1 MMLPTADPPV
11 LIGEVHTMSRSFLT
25 SAALLIAALTPVRGQ
40 APVGSIIGVVYDTSG
55 GIVKDARVRVT
66 DKQRASQRD
75 LLTDGVGSFAAPSLF
90 AGVYEVRVEAAGFR
104 TAIRNAIVELGKTT
118 TVDITLEVGAT
129 KDVISIEGAS
139 AQIEYDSHSIDG
151 VVNRQQIDDL
161 PLNGRSF
168 LQLAFLE
175 PGVAAS
181 ATPLGQYNRQFD
193 VSVLGGMSDTTR
205 ITIDGENVS
214 DPVNGGTAQNL
225 SQEVVQEFQISSVN
239 FDLST
244 GIAAGGAI
252 NIVTRGGTNNFH
264 GTGFFYFRDHNMAAY
279 PALRRDP
286 LNPDPFFA
294 RRQAGFT
301 FGGPIR
307 KDSLFFFTS
316 YEHTNQHGVFSANPV
331 EPAFKS
337 FAVVYGA
344 PYHGNQF
351 DTRLD
356 YRVSAKHNAFL
367 RYSHDGNDSLGQHA
381 DNSLPSNWTENTNYS
396 DSGTFSVVSA
406 FTTHLVNEFR
416 FGETYWKNNNTPPSA
431 NACPG
436 CLGLGGPQVMV
447 IGSGLEFGN
456 TTNSPQSRNIR
467 RYIFSDNTTWQ
478 KGAHRIKFGGE
489 WEYEFGVGTYGYLEP
504 GYIILYSPTQVAGY
518 NSIVPASLQI
528 PLRTSF
534 SSLADVLSLPLYEL
548 ITAVG
553 ETGQP
558 PQFQRGKADHN
569 NRTHLYIQDTWK
581 LSQRLSVNFGLAHSY
596 ESNLIN
602 YDLTKPSF
610 LAPIFGQGGL
620 AAPPHQGK
628 NFSPAFG
635 FNWAPTKNNKT
646 VIRGGFGIYYDT
658 IDITDRLIER
668 GYLGPLGTGRPIVT
682 GSVFPNPIGPGTI
695 QFTTGPTR
703 FTGALA
709 EQLLPQLRAGLA
721 QQLMI
726 NPNNT
731 DLTIRNI
738 NIFKTTNGVNGD
750 LIKNNFRVPYSEHF
764 SIGAQHQISN
774 NFVISADFVFRH
786 FLHNELFGVDVE
798 RFQSLTPVLPVC
810 SAANATNPVAQCAN
824 GPITALLSEGH
835 GTYKGLMMKADKRF
849 ARRFQLL
856 LSYALQSNK
865 QISESQYDGGATS
878 GGIYNLNNYDASYG
892 NVSPRHILN
901 VSGSITLRYGF
912 NVSFI
917 SSFQSRQPF
926 QPFIPG
932 VDLTGSGINGFA
944 LPGSGYYDFNF
955 GKGKSDLVT
964 LVNQYNSS
972 YAGKSGP
979 IPGQVFPK
987 ITLPADYD
995 FGRNFNSQD
1004 LRISKTVGFATERLK
1019 LKVFGE
1025 VFNLFNYAN
1034 LNAYSNNLAGS
1045 GFGQP
1050 AERTRQ
1056 IFGTGGPRAFQFGA
1070 RLSF

>member
-1 MMLPTADPPV
+1 M
-11 LIGEVHTMSRSFLT
+11 F
-25 SAALLIAALTPVRGQ
+25 AALLSATVISSLGQ
-40 APVGSIIGVVYDTSG
+40 APVGGIIGVVTDSSG
-55 GIVKDARVRVT
+55 GIVKGARVTVT
-66 DKQRASQRD
+66 DKDRANHRD
-75 LLTDGVGSFAAPSLF
+75 LLTNATGSFAAPSLF
-90 AGVYEVRVEAAGFR
+90 AGSYEVRIEAPGFR
-104 TAIRNAIVELGKTT
+104 TAITGATVEIGQTT
-118 TVDITLEVGAT
+118 TVNVTLEVGAT
-129 KDVISIEGAS
+129 KDVVNVAAAS
-139 AQIEYDSHSIDG
+139 AQVEYDSHTIDG

-193 VSVLGGMSDTTR
+193 VSVLGGLSDTTR

-244 GIAAGGAI
+244 GICAGGAI
-252 NIVTRGGTNNFH
+252 NIVTRGGTNDFH
-264 GTGFFYFRDHNMAAY
+264 GSGFFYFRDHNMAAY
-279 PALRRDP
+279 PALQRDP

-294 RRQAGFT
+294 RRQTGFT

-307 KDSLFFFTS
+307 KDKLFFFTS
-316 YEHTNQHGVFSANPV
+316 YEHTNQQGVFSANPAD
-331 EPAFKS
+331 PAFKA
-337 FAVVYGA
+337 FATVYGA

-351 DTRLD
+351 DTRID
-356 YRVSAKHNAFL
+356 YHLNEKHNAFL

-396 DSGTFSVVSA
+396 DSGTFSVISA
-406 FTTHLVNEFR
+406 FTSHLVNEFR

-431 NACPG
+431 TACPG

-478 KGAHRIKFGGE
+478 HGSHRIKFGGE
-489 WEYEFGVGTYGYLEP
+489 WEYEYGVGTYGYLEP
-504 GYIILYSPTQVAGY
+504 GYIILYSPSQVMGY
-518 NSIVPASLQI
+518 NSLVPASLQI
-528 PLRTSF
+528 PVK
-534 SSLADVLSLPLYEL
+534 SSYTTLSDILSLPLYEL
-548 ITAVG
+548 VTAVG

-558 PQFQRGKADHN
+558 PQFQRDKADHN

-581 LSQRLSVNFGLAHSY
+581 LSPTLTINFGLAHSY

-602 YDLTKPSF
+602 YDLSKPAF
-610 LAPIFGQGGL
+610 LAPIFGQAGL
-620 AAPPHQGK
+620 AAPQHQTK

-635 FNWAPTKNNKT
+635 FTWSPFKDNKT
-646 VIRGGFGIYYDT
+646 VVRGGFGIYFDT

-668 GYLGPLGTGRPIVT
+668 GFLGPLGTGRPIVT

-695 QFTTGPTR
+695 QFTTAPTN
-703 FTGALA
+703 FTGALT
-709 EQLLPQLRAGLA
+709 EQLLPVLRAGLA

-738 NIFKTTNGVNGD
+738 NVFKTTNGTNGD
-750 LIKNNFRVPYSEHF
+750 LIKNNFRVPYAEHF
-764 SIGAQHQISN
+764 SIGAQHQISTE
-774 NFVISADFVFRH
+774 FVVSADFVYRH
-786 FLHNELFGVDVE
+786 FLHNELYGIDLE
-798 RFQSLTPVLPVC
+798 RFQSLNPVLPIC
-810 SAANATNPVAQCAN
+810 SGANATNPFAQCAN
-824 GPITALLSEGH
+824 GPITGLLSEGH
-835 GTYKGLMMKADKRF
+835 GVYKGLLVKADKRF
-849 ARRFQLL
+849 AKRYQLL
-856 LSYALQSNK
+856 VSYALQSNK
-865 QISESQYDGGATS
+865 QLSESQYDGGATS
-878 GGIYNLNNYDASYG
+878 GGIYNLNDFNAAYG
-892 NVSPRHILN
+892 NASPRHILN
-901 VSGSITLRYGF
+901 VSGSISLPWGF
-912 NVSFI
+912 QASFI
-917 SSFQSRQPF
+917 SSFQSRAPF
-926 QPFIPG
+926 QPYIPG
-932 VDLTGSGINGFA
+932 IDLTGSGINGFA

-955 GKGKSDLVT
+955 GKGKSDLVN
-964 LVNQYNSS
+964 LVNQYNST
-972 YAGKSGP
+972 YAGKPGP

-987 ITLPADYD
+987 VTLPANYD

-1004 LRISKTVGFATERLK
+1004 MRISKTISLGTERLK
-1019 LKVFGE
+1019 LKLFGE

-1034 LNAYSNNLAGS
+1034 LNSYSDNLTGS

-1056 IFGTGGPRAFQFGA
+1056 IFGTGGPRAFQFGG
-1070 RLSF
+1070 RLNF